1 MPITLIE
8 QLPKFEKKVEG
19 THKLMIA
26 ELFCDTIQGE
36 GINAGMLSTFIRLQ
50 GCTLQCVWC
59 FHENTP
65 IVKQKGHDK
74 IKDLKPGDIILTLDE
89 NEQLV
94 ETTVKQVLIKEEDVK
109 DLIAVYFDGVHD
121 KPIVCTKE
129 HPFYV
134 KDKGWIKAGLLK
146 LNDIILGPSGKQT
159 LIFKAKKHNSQFQ
172 EQVVKKTKET
182 NKKLRE
188 LGIFK
193 PYFRT
198 DENKKIMSDKMMG
211 EKNPM
216 KNPETVKKASMN
228 SFKNKSNLEKRIEK
242 IFLEN
247 SLPIL
252 YTGNNKLAVGDKKD
266 RYRFPD
272 FVVEGQNKLIE
283 VYHTTMK
290 YSIKGNKSY
299 RGEEWE
305 NYTRNHYK
313 KFKYETLFLTEK
325 DLINKSKLKEKI
337 FNFIYNGSTITKIS
351 DSLNSKQRAALF
363 GNSKNEKTKVYNLS
377 CEPYNTYL
385 VHGKHHHKWV
395 HNCDTLEVWRFG
407 NEYTYEEV
415 FQMFEQN
422 DMISKFKDGQSFVLT
437 GGSPLKQQEQVI
449 EFIEAFIEKYGFKP
463 YIQIENESVLM
474 ADTRLE
480 KYIDC
485 WNNSPK
491 LANSG
496 MKERVRL
503 HPIVIS
509 QLAAQKNSW
518 FKFVIATEDDW
529 DEIEKDYLPFM
540 NRSQIILM
548 PEGVTQ
554 EELSKNRK
562 WVAEMAIQ
570 HRVRYSDRL
579 HIVLWNK
586 KTSV

>member
-1 MPITLIE
+1 
-8 QLPKFEKKVEG
+8 
-19 THKLMIA
+19 
-26 ELFCDTIQGE
+26 
-36 GINAGMLSTFIRLQ
+36 
-50 GCTLQCVWC
+50 
-59 FHENTP
+59 
-65 IVKQKGHDK
+65 
-74 IKDLKPGDIILTLDE
+74 
-89 NEQLV
+89 
-94 ETTVKQVLIKEEDVK
+94 
-109 DLIAVYFDGVHD
+109 
-121 KPIVCTKE
+121 
-129 HPFYV
+129 
-134 KDKGWIKAGLLK
+134 
-146 LNDIILGPSGKQT
+146 
-159 LIFKAKKHNSQFQ
+159 
-172 EQVVKKTKET
+172 
-182 NKKLRE
+182 
-188 LGIFK
+188 
-193 PYFRT
+193 
-198 DENKKIMSDKMMG
+198 
-211 EKNPM
+211 
-216 KNPETVKKASMN
+216 
-228 SFKNKSNLEKRIEK
+228 
-242 IFLEN
+242 
-247 SLPIL
+247 
-252 YTGNNKLAVGDKKD
+252 
-266 RYRFPD
+266 
-272 FVVEGQNKLIE
+272 
-283 VYHTTMK
+283 
-290 YSIKGNKSY
+290 
-299 RGEEWE
+299 
-305 NYTRNHYK
+305 
-313 KFKYETLFLTEK
+313 
-325 DLINKSKLKEKI
+325 LINKSKLKEKI